1 MRGEKKAQTANT
13 VSWSQTKHSG
23 FKERYL
29 KSHLIL
35 YSWKYWLWLCVVRS
49 TETSNSAENVIW
61 KVKSDQILDHYLS
74 TPYQSLL
81 LRFYHK
87 LQIEWIFK
95 NILIFLLQTTLKARS
110 LRVSGSGSELFFPWP
125 PPSPFLLNHQPCYA
139 LLFLLSLKPVYVS
152 YQNRNTVVS
161 SFEKEVNT
169 GSFLIRQGSVQQ

>member
-87 LQIEWIFK
+87 ASNRVNFQKHPNFPSSDNFKSKIFESQWKWIWIVFPLTTAIPIFVKSPTMLCFAFFALIETCLCVLPK
-95 NILIFLLQTTLKARS
+95 
-110 LRVSGSGSELFFPWP
+110 
-125 PPSPFLLNHQPCYA
+125 
-139 LLFLLSLKPVYVS
+139 
-152 YQNRNTVVS
+152 
-161 SFEKEVNT
+161 
-169 GSFLIRQGSVQQ
+169 